1 MATREEVYIEYGRA
15 AEVAQLLET
24 EIGTALLALDALETK
39 SFVNP
44 DADTYK
50 RLRDAIDG
58 QTLGA
63 SLKQMGKY
71 LDLKNDTGG
80 LLSRALE
87 TRNLL
92 THRFYRQHGFAI
104 LEDAG
109 RAKMAKHLREIHAQL
124 SEAYAIAGYLSQT
137 LVSSVMLLKKVHGK
151 Q

>member
-1 MATREEVYIEYGRA
+1 MASREEVYIEFGKA

-24 EIGTALLALDALETK
+24 EIGTALLALDALENK
-39 SFVNP
+39 SFISP
-44 DADTYK
+44 DADAYM
-50 RLRDAIDG
+50 RLRNAIDG

-63 SLKQMGKY
+63 ALKQMGKY
-71 LDLKNDTGG
+71 LDLKNDSGG
-80 LLSRALE
+80 VLSRALE

-124 SEAYAIAGYLSQT
+124 NEAYVVAGHLSQT
-137 LVSSVMLLKKVHGK
+137 LVSAVMLLKKVHDK